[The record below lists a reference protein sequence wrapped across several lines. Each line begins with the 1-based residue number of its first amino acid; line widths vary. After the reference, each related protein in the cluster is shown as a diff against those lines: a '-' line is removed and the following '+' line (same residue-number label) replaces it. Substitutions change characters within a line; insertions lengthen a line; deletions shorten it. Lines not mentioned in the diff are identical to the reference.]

1 MANIFILGLAY
12 LKLEDEASLNEALK
26 DIERNHMDRKI
37 KIIKA
42 IPLSEKPP
50 RE

>member
-1 MANIFILGLAY
+1 VANIFILGLAY
-12 LKLEDEASLNEALK
+12 LRLEDEASLNEALK
-26 DIERNHMDRKI
+26 EIERTHMDRKI

>member
-1 MANIFILGLAY
+1 
-12 LKLEDEASLNEALK
+12 
-26 DIERNHMDRKI
+26 MDRKI

-50 RE
+50 REPRVKTEKPLANKTETPLKKENSDKKGPRK

>member
-1 MANIFILGLAY
+1 LAY
-12 LKLEDEASLNEALK
+12 LKLEDEASLKEALK
-26 DIERNHMDRKI
+26 EIERSHMDRKI
-37 KIIKA
+37 KIVKA

>member
-1 MANIFILGLAY
+1 
-12 LKLEDEASLNEALK
+12 
-26 DIERNHMDRKI
+26 MDRKI

-50 RE
+50 RENKPRTEKPKVTFIKIET

>member
-1 MANIFILGLAY
+1 LAY
-12 LKLEDEASLNEALK
+12 LKLEDEASFNEAMK
-26 DIERNHMDRKI
+26 DVERTHMDRKI

-50 RE
+50 REQKPKTEKV